1 MALDVAYVRAAIPPG
16 IPTAIRHSVDS
27 SLYWLS
33 ILEEREEGDPRL
45 IEAQKHALMATI
57 GVYQLVAETAARAEE
72 RERALRKA
80 QERIYYAVDWRHEWK
95 DEALKQ
101 AWRDIEETLGDA
113 APSSPEGVR

>member
-57 GVYQLVAETAARAEE
+57 GVYQLVAETAARAM
-72 RERALRKA
+72 
-80 QERIYYAVDWRHEWK
+80 
-95 DEALKQ
+95 
-101 AWRDIEETLGDA
+101 
-113 APSSPEGVR
+113 EGVQAHRPRREPGGIGAV

>member
-1 MALDVAYVRAAIPPG
+1 MILDQLIEKKDLLAYIKYRSETLDRAAQRAVQTLPP
-16 IPTAIRHSVDS
+16 
-27 SLYWLS
+27 
-33 ILEEREEGDPRL
+33 
-45 IEAQKHALMATI
+45 KK
-57 GVYQLVAETAARAEE
+57 